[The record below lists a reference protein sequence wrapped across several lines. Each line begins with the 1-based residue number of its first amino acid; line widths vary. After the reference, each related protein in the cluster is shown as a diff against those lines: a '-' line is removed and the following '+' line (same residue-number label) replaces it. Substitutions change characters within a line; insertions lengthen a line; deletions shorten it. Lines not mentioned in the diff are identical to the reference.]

1 MTKKTNK
8 AREALVALFVKS
20 LNEKKLPWNQPWVD
34 KVPVFG
40 SHQNPIT
47 GTRYRGLNAVILWAV
62 AMEKNYPDPR
72 WCTYKQAQEKGW
84 QVKKGSKGCHI
95 EFWCVYDVE
104 TKKKLSWAEASRLLE
119 KNPGKEKFLKPCSQV
134 YTVFNGTQIAGIPEL
149 PQANHAPPVYQNELL
164 RRFSQRYMEQESIA
178 FNEGTSAY
186 YSPTT
191 DSITMPPKEDF
202 VSELAYYDTL
212 YHECAHSTGVEKRLG
227 RGLENESTKEE
238 YAVEELR
245 AEMAGAFLMSEAGA
259 KVPEEISKNNK
270 AYIQGW
276 AEEIKSDPTFLFQ
289 AIKAANEICDFVMER
304 GQLEIVREEVQEEEL
319 IDLGGAIHDL
329 ALEYDTESVSA
340 GPREDMARFVAENIR
355 QGDTIGLH
363 ELLEEVKSYGGTE
376 EMVAKAGSLLERLS
390 AFEQPEEEQEFDE
403 REEDM
408 EL

>member
-1 MTKKTNK
+1 MAAKVNK
-8 AREALVALFVKS
+8 AREALAEMFLKS
-20 LNEKKLPWNQPWVD
+20 LGEKKLPWNQPWVD

-62 AMEKNYPDPR
+62 AMEKSYSDPR

-84 QVKKGSKGCHI
+84 QVRKGSKGCHI
-95 EFWCVYDVE
+95 KFWCVYDVE
-104 TKKKLSWAEASRLLE
+104 TKKKLSWTEASRLME
-119 KNPGKEKFLKPCSQV
+119 QDPEKEKFLKPCSQV
-134 YTVFNGTQIAGIPEL
+134 YTVFNGTQIDRIPEL
-149 PQANHAPPVYQNELL
+149 PQACHVPPVYQNEVL
-164 RRFSQRYMEQESIA
+164 RRFSQRYMEQESIT
-178 FNEGTSAY
+178 FNEGTSAC
-186 YSPTT
+186 YSPAS

-227 RGLENESTKEE
+227 RGLEKDSTKEE
-238 YAVEELR
+238 YAIEELR

-259 KVPEEISKNNK
+259 KVPEEISQNNK

-276 AEEIKSDPTFLFQ
+276 AEDIKSDPSFLFQ

-304 GQLEIVREEVQEEEL
+304 GQLEIVREEVREKEL

-329 ALEYDTESVSA
+329 ALVYDAKSVPA
-340 GPREDMARFVAENIR
+340 GPRDDMARYVAENIR
-355 QGDTIGLH
+355 QGDTMGLRG
-363 ELLEEVKSYGGTE
+363 LLEEAKIYGGPE
-376 EMVAKAGSLLERLS
+376 EIVAQAGSLLERLS
-390 AFEQPEEEQEFDE
+390 AFEQPEEEKEIDE

>member
-1 MTKKTNK
+1 MPAKVNK
-8 AREALVALFVKS
+8 AREALAELFVKS
-20 LNEKKLPWNQPWVD
+20 LGEKKLPWNQPWVD
-34 KVPVFG
+34 KIPVFG

-104 TKKKLSWAEASRLLE
+104 TKKKLSWAEASRLVE
-119 KNPGKEKFLKPCSQV
+119 KNPEKEKFLKPCSQV

-149 PQANHAPPVYQNELL
+149 PQAHHVPPVYQNELL
-164 RRFSQRYMEQESIA
+164 RRFSQRYMETENITL
-178 FNEGTSAY
+178 NEGASAY

-202 VSELAYYDTL
+202 TSELAYYDTL
-212 YHECAHSTGVEKRLG
+212 YHECAHSTGVTKRLD
-227 RGLENESTKEE
+227 RGLESELTKEE
-238 YAVEELR
+238 YAIEELR
-245 AEMAGAFLMSEAGA
+245 AEMAGAFLLSEAGA
-259 KVPEEISKNNK
+259 KVPEEISENNK
-270 AYIQGW
+270 AYIQSW
-276 AEEIKSDPTFLFQ
+276 ASGIKSDPSFLFQ
-289 AIKAANEICDFVMER
+289 VIKAANEICDFVMER
-304 GQLEIVREEVQEEEL
+304 GKLEIVREEVQEEEL

-329 ALEYDTESVSA
+329 ALEYDTESVFA

-363 ELLEEVKSYGGTE
+363 ELLEEVKSNGGTE

-390 AFEQPEEEQEFDE
+390 AFEQPEEEQELDE